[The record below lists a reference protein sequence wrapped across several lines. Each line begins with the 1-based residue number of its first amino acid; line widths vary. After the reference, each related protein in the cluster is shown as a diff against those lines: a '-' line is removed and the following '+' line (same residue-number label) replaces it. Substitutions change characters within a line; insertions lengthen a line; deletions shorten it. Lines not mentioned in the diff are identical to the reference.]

1 MHARRSIALSVAM
14 VLAAAAAGEA
24 QSLQYWGREA
34 RARSGWIQLGPG
46 NVHAVEPGTEIP
58 SWGRVKEVHDD
69 RIVVEQTVSEAQRQ
83 ELEALGALVYDVLEI
98 HILREDLRQL
108 MPMLPMTRDR

>member
-1 MHARRSIALSVAM
+1 MLALRSIALSVAM

-34 RARSGWIQLGPG
+34 RAPAGWIQLGAG
-46 NVHAVEPGTEIP
+46 KVHAVEPGAEIP

-69 RIVVEQTVSEAQRQ
+69 RIVVEQTATEAQKR

-108 MPMLPMTRDR
+108 MPMPPMKRDP

>member
-1 MHARRSIALSVAM
+1 M
-14 VLAAAAAGEA
+14 VLGAAAGGEA

-34 RARSGWIQLGPG
+34 EARWGWIKLGAG
-46 NVHAVEPGTEIP
+46 KAHAVEPGTEIQ

-69 RIVVEQTVSEAQRQ
+69 RIVVERVVTEAEKRD
-83 ELEALGALVYDVLEI
+83 LEARGALVYDVLEI

-108 MPMLPMTRDR
+108 MPMPPMKRDP